1 MSLFSKLVCWFVGHE
16 WETYRTYSVDVSPAG
31 HGILRCRKC
40 SRCKEEQSVFECTA
54 QFGSAKDDTS
64 IATLKP
70 SNSRNLLDVY
80 TQEQDNYESND
91 DIPNNNKEN
100 EDTTK
105 ACEPCA
111 KKAQNKPKRNKSQVS

>member
-16 WETYRTYSVDVSPAG
+16 WETYRTYSVDVSPVG

-64 IATLKP
+64 VATLKP
-70 SNSRNLLDVY
+70 SNSRNLLDVH
-80 TQEQDNYESND
+80 TQEQESYESNNN
-91 DIPNNNKEN
+91 IPNNKEEN
-100 EDTTK
+100 EDTS
-105 ACEPCA
+105 CP
-111 KKAQNKPKRNKSQVS
+111 KKTQNKPKRNKSQVS